1 MYLYVIY
8 FDEYIYKKN
17 DLMNKKVTK
26 RIKIIIWNIL
36 KFKNKYYDSLYKK

>member
-1 MYLYVIY
+1 MNIY
-8 FDEYIYKKN
+8 IKN